1 MSKMLDIIACAG
13 ITIAEFGLILFIAI
27 LGQFIV
33 YQLTGISIF
42 KIINNGLKNLNKY
55 LERKFN

>member
-27 LGQFIV
+27 FSQYIV
-33 YQLTGISIF
+33 YRLTGISIF
-42 KIINNGLKNLNKY
+42 NLIIKGLKNLDKY